1 MFPTKSG
8 NVRIHLA
15 QHSTQFNLESVRSLN
30 KKIEK
35 KAFKFF
41 CIMIKKR
48 KQPTKIKSNKTLA
61 CNISGNELE
70 REFPCPSS
78 I

>member
-30 KKIEK
+30 KILKRRH
-35 KAFKFF
+35 FNF

-48 KQPTKIKSNKTLA
+48 KQPAKIKSNKTLA